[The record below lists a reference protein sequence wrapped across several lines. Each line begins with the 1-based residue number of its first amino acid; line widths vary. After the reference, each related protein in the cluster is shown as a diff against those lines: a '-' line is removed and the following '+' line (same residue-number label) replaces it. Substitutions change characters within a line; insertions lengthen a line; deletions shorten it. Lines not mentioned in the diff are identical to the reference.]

1 MLDEIGLNECFY
13 KRFERCNSVVTAWWW
28 RTHKTYQDEM
38 KFSVW
43 WKRGG
48 EGNKQML
55 FFVLFSN
62 QINSLQK
69 IYIAIHKCTA
79 FYECLVALIV
89 CSRDYTACSST
100 QHPPHLQTSR
110 CHPLRKTEQQPLYLS
125 SQSNVPVRRDRQ
137 TDSDQTD
144 FVSPIWPR
152 HASDF
157 AQD

>member
-1 MLDEIGLNECFY
+1 MNVFISDLRDVI
-13 KRFERCNSVVTAWWW
+13 
-28 RTHKTYQDEM
+28 
-38 KFSVW
+38 VW
-43 WKRGG
+43 SLHGG
-48 EGNKQML
+48 EELIKPTRMRWNFQFDERGVGRGINKCF